1 MEWEGYGV
9 PGKRTVRQLDVAK
22 RRVLVRVDFNV
33 PMDGDGRIAD
43 DTRIRAALDTISYL
57 RGEKA
62 RVVLISHFGRPQ
74 GKVVEAMRLGPVA
87 RRLSELLGHPVLY
100 IPAVDWPAVASAL
113 DGLAP
118 GGVALLENIRFH
130 PGEETNDPG
139 LAAHLAGLGDV
150 FVNDAFGAAHRAHA
164 STTGIA
170 RLLPSASGLLMER
183 ELQVLGRALD
193 APERPLVTI
202 IGGAKVSDK
211 TGVVENLMTIADA
224 LLIGGGMANTFFLAQ
239 GLEVGT
245 SLIEPD
251 RLPLARTI
259 LARAAEL
266 GRRLILPV
274 DVVVAQEK
282 VAGALTRVVPVDA
295 IPKGWAALDIGP
307 STREQFARLVASAG
321 TVIWNGPMG
330 VFELEPFAA
339 GTEALARAVAAC
351 PGTTIVGGGDSVAAL
366 EKYGLAGMVSHIS
379 TGGGASLEFLEGRR
393 LPGVCALDDTGG
405 ETI

>member
-1 MEWEGYGV
+1 
-9 PGKRTVRQLDVAK
+9 
-22 RRVLVRVDFNV
+22 LV
-33 PMDGDGRIAD
+33 
-43 DTRIRAALDTISYL
+43 
-57 RGEKA
+57 
-62 RVVLISHFGRPQ
+62 
-74 GKVVEAMRLGPVA
+74 
-87 RRLSELLGHPVLY
+87 
-100 IPAVDWPAVASAL
+100 
-113 DGLAP
+113 GLAP
-118 GGVALLENIRFH
+118 GEVALLENIRFQ

-139 LAAHLAGLGDV
+139 LVAQLATLGDA

-183 ELQVLGRALD
+183 ELQVLGRALE

-211 TGVVENLMTIADA
+211 VGVLANLMTIADA

-239 GLEVGT
+239 GLEVGA
-245 SLIEPD
+245 SLIERD
-251 RLPLARTI
+251 KVPLARTL
-259 LARAAEL
+259 LARAREL
-266 GRRLILPV
+266 GRRLVLPE
-274 DVVVAQEK
+274 DVVVAQDK
-282 VAGALTRVVPVDA
+282 APGAATRVVSVHA
-295 IPKGWAALDIGP
+295 IPPGWAALDIGP

-366 EKYGLAGMVSHIS
+366 EKFGLAEKVYHIS
-379 TGGGASLEFLEGRR
+379 TGGGASLEFLEGRQ
-393 LPGVCALDDTGG
+393 LPGVSALDDVG
-405 ETI
+405 EEKA